1 MKTAD
6 RLLLH
11 QLEDLEIT
19 IAELRRVF
27 PEAVRSAEDVT
38 PRAPSGGTPVR
49 SSTISDPTASAALD
63 PRRRARA
70 NNVKLARRRTKG
82 AVVALREALAHA
94 TLAADGG

>member
-1 MKTAD
+1 MKSAD
-6 RLLLH
+6 RLLFH
-11 QLEDLEIT
+11 QLEDLESA

-38 PRAPSGGTPVR
+38 PRAPTGVPVR
-49 SSTISDPTASAALD
+49 SSTISDPTAAAALD

-70 NNVKLARRRTKG
+70 HQVKMARRRTKS
-82 AVVALREALAHA
+82 ALVALREALAHA

>member
-11 QLEDLEIT
+11 QLEDLELT

-27 PEAVRSAEDVT
+27 PEAVRSAEDAFPRT
-38 PRAPSGGTPVR
+38 PTGSPVR
-49 SSTISDPTASAALD
+49 SSSISDPTASAALD

-70 NNVKLARRRTKG
+70 NNVKLARRRTKA

-94 TLAADGG
+94 TLAADSG